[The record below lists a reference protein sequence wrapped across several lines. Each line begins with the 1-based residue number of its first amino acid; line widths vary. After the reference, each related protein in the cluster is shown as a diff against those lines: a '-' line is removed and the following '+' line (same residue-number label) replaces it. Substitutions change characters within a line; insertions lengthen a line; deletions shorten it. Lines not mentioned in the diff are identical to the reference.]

1 MCSTTVMSIVESE
14 TSRRTFLRSMSAAAI
29 GVGAAAVAV
38 RAESQSTG
46 LAVASRSVRFE
57 KIVDCTHVLEPDIP
71 NYFRLNMEI
80 TPLLTV
86 EENGVFVNRLIVPEH
101 YGTHF
106 DTPAHFILNGITGE
120 SIQPEQLVGPLVV
133 IDIADRASQ
142 DANTEITVADLEQW
156 EWRNG
161 RIPSGAFVAMY
172 SNWAARWPTPAYLN
186 EVAGTYNFPG
196 FGGEAARFLTKER
209 DIIGIGC
216 DSHSLDVG
224 PSTSYPRPHCRPWR
238 REDRR
243 RESDRPGRSA
253 TPDRAPQ
260 AKGNRRP
267 SHDLCRWTEDP
278 EWVRQPRPS
287 SGARVECDARWN
299 GRASQHESPR

>member
-224 PSTSYPRPHCRPWR
+224 PSTSYPAHIAVLGAGKIGVENLTGLDEVLR
-238 REDRR
+238 RTERR
-243 RESDRPGRSA
+243 KQRGIEGHPTIFVGGLKTRSGSGS
-253 TPDRAPQ
+253 PVRAL
-260 AKGNRRP
+260 A
-267 SHDLCRWTEDP
+267 L
-278 EWVRQPRPS
+278 V
-287 SGARVECDARWN
+287 
-299 GRASQHESPR
+299 